1 MFVNGELYFAQ
12 SIKITPIQK
21 YFRKVL
27 LLINME
33 LTRRSLLKTITWRII
48 ATCDTFVI
56 SYLITGQLAWASAIA
71 SLEVFTKIGLY
82 YLHERGWSRIKII

>member
-1 MFVNGELYFAQ
+1 MVLVVNNCIEIVICRRIVIVNTSTPKR
-12 SIKITPIQK
+12 SI
-21 YFRKVL
+21 
-27 LLINME
+27 
-33 LTRRSLLKTITWRII
+33 LKTITWRII

-56 SYLITGQLAWASAIA
+56 SYLITGELAWASAIA